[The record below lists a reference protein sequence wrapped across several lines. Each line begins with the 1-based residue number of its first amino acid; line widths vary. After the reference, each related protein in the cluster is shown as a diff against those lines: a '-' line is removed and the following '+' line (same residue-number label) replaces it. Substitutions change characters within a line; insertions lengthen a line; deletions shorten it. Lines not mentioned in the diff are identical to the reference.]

1 MSREQLTRE
10 EYLARHP
17 QVKRWIESNPTGWH
31 SLPAFSCWPDVDSI
45 PDITEHQRD
54 KLSQALC
61 GRVGILG
68 GSPGTGKSYT
78 VAKLIKAML
87 DQGLVG
93 LHEICVGAP
102 TGKAAVRVTELLEK
116 SEIPLR
122 ARTWHSILGIGA
134 NSETG
139 GWQFTYGQDCKL
151 PYRVL
156 IGDESSMIDLS
167 LMLAITRAREAGSH
181 FLLVGDI
188 NQLPPVGAGAPLRDM
203 IRARVPF
210 GELTEIKRNSGGIV
224 EACAAIRD
232 RKPWIQFTRQVNTNL
247 HLREL
252 STPELQIQ
260 GMLDIIGHCKAAGL
274 DPVWDCQV
282 LVAVN
287 EKSPLARC
295 EVNRILQ
302 AELNTSDEPARKG
315 TIFRVGDKIVCLK
328 NGFYRSVFAEAS
340 EDLRKNDRGEVYV
353 ANGELAAVQSM
364 SDTQI
369 VCKVESPLRIVAI
382 PYKTEQN
389 ESGDS
394 GSLGN
399 WDLAYALSVHKSQG
413 SEFPVG
419 IILVDDYPGARQICD
434 RSWIYTGISR
444 FKQDCFLVGK
454 FDTAMRFCHE
464 QKIDKRKTFLTERIG
479 LKNAEKVEI

>member
-1 MSREQLTRE
+1 
-10 EYLARHP
+10 
-17 QVKRWIESNPTGWH
+17 
-31 SLPAFSCWPDVDSI
+31 
-45 PDITEHQRD
+45 
-54 KLSQALC
+54 
-61 GRVGILG
+61 
-68 GSPGTGKSYT
+68 
-78 VAKLIKAML
+78 
-87 DQGLVG
+87 
-93 LHEICVGAP
+93 
-102 TGKAAVRVTELLEK
+102 
-116 SEIPLR
+116 
-122 ARTWHSILGIGA
+122 
-134 NSETG
+134 
-139 GWQFTYGQDCKL
+139 
-151 PYRVL
+151 
-156 IGDESSMIDLS
+156 
-167 LMLAITRAREAGSH
+167 
-181 FLLVGDI
+181 
-188 NQLPPVGAGAPLRDM
+188 
-203 IRARVPF
+203 
-210 GELTEIKRNSGGIV
+210 
-224 EACAAIRD
+224 
-232 RKPWIQFTRQVNTNL
+232 
-247 HLREL
+247 
-252 STPELQIQ
+252 
-260 GMLDIIGHCKAAGL
+260 MLDIIGHCKAAGL

-287 EKSPLARC
+287 EKSPLDGC

-353 ANGELAAVQSM
+353 ANGELAAVQTM

-399 WDLAYALSVHKSQG
+399 WDLAYALSVHKAQG

>member
-17 QVKRWIESNPTGWH
+17 QIKRWIESNPTGWH
-31 SLPAFSCWPDVDSI
+31 SLPAFSAWPDVDAI
-45 PDITEHQRD
+45 PDITEHQREQ
-54 KLSQALC
+54 LGRALT
-61 GRVGILG
+61 GRLGILG

-78 VAKLIKAML
+78 VAKLIKSML

-93 LHEICVGAP
+93 LHEICIGAP
-102 TGKAAVRVTELLEK
+102 TGKAAVRVTELMEK
-116 SEIPLR
+116 SGLQLR
-122 ARTWHSILGIGA
+122 ARTWHSILGISA

-139 GWQFTYGQDCKL
+139 GWEFTYGRDCRL

-167 LMLAITRAREAGSH
+167 LMLAIMRAREEGTH

-188 NQLPPVGAGAPLRDM
+188 NQLPPVGAGAPLRDL
-203 IRARVPF
+203 IRARTPY
-210 GELTEIKRNSGGIV
+210 GELTEIRRNSGEIV
-224 EACAAIRD
+224 EVCAAIRD
-232 RKPWIQFTRQVNTNL
+232 KRAWFQYTRRPESNVTM
-247 HLREL
+247 HEIG
-252 STPELQIQ
+252 TPENQIARTIELIHGAATA
-260 GMLDIIGHCKAAGL
+260 GM
-274 DPVWDCQV
+274 DPIWDCQV

-287 EKSPLARC
+287 EKSPLARA
-295 EVNRILQ
+295 EINRVLQ
-302 AELNTSDEPARKG
+302 NELNQEPARKG
-315 TIFRVGDKIVCLK
+315 TIFRVGDKVVCLK
-328 NGFYRSVFAEAS
+328 NGFYRSVFADQTS

-353 ANGELAAVQSM
+353 ANGELASVQTM

-382 PYKTEQN
+382 PYKAEQN
-389 ESGDS
+389 ESGES

-419 IILVDDYPGARQICD
+419 IVLIDDYPGARQICD
-434 RSWIYTGISR
+434 RSWIYTAISR
-444 FKQDCFLVGK
+444 SKQHCHLVGK
-454 FDTAMRFCHE
+454 FDTAAKFCFE
-464 QKIDKRKTFLTERIG
+464 QKIDKRKTFLTEKIG
-479 LKNAEKVEI
+479 LKNAERVEV